1 MDLRIARKE
10 LELLAN
16 LKLKEEK
23 SEMRY
28 ARMFSMYERTETLW
42 TIQQKLEEIS
52 IEDRERM
59 GLEDDVF
66 IEDSKKTDVV
76 MKEGEGEEEEL
87 E

>member
-1 MDLRIARKE
+1 
-10 LELLAN
+10 
-16 LKLKEEK
+16 
-23 SEMRY
+23 
-28 ARMFSMYERTETLW
+28 
-42 TIQQKLEEIS
+42 
-52 IEDRERM
+52 M